1 MLLICKLASA
11 GCLVLVPGTSFA
23 VHLERD
29 PTKGAD
35 MTHQTHTEAA
45 FSQGAVGTRTL
56 PPSAL
61 FSCRLIDSAT
71 VHYTSCSGLLVPQGN
86 ALGPFRI
93 GSYTGANGAETSP
106 VQ

>member
-11 GCLVLVPGTSFA
+11 GRLVSVPGTSFA

-35 MTHQTHTEAA
+35 MTHQTQTEAS
-45 FSQGAVGTRTL
+45 FSQRAVGTRTL
-56 PPSAL
+56 SPSAL

-71 VHYTSCSGLLVPQGN
+71 VHRTSCSDLPVPQGN
-86 ALGPFRI
+86 ALSPFRI
-93 GSYTGANGAETSP
+93 RSYTGPNGAETSP
-106 VQ
+106 VK